1 MPKKSGV
8 RRVVAMDSH
17 KSLCMP
23 GRFLIYQ
30 KHGAH
35 GGMEMCIHTVYTT
48 TSNTATTARLYG
60 PVTINNDQ
68 IKLPRL

>member
-1 MPKKSGV
+1 MGTIEVLLECRSKAAYGA
-8 RRVVAMDSH
+8 RVVAMDSH

-35 GGMEMCIHTVYTT
+35 GGMEMCITVFTT
-48 TSNTATTARLYG
+48 ILATLLLQLGYM
-60 PVTINNDQ
+60 DQ
-68 IKLPRL
+68 

>member
-1 MPKKSGV
+1 
-8 RRVVAMDSH
+8 
-17 KSLCMP
+17 MP

-48 TSNTATTARLYG
+48 TTSNTATTARLYG